1 LKIAALLVMEEWTL
15 VYADVVMF
23 PEVVGLP
30 VFDMLVLAGVV
41 VGPLSI

>member
-1 LKIAALLVMEEWTL
+1 MKIAALLVTEVLTL

-30 VFDMLVLAGVV
+30 VLDMLVLAGVV